1 MKPHSAS
8 YLRKGDSGGHPENFL
23 KIYAIFKIK
32 FIVISYLVELFIF
45 ECFVQTEHIPGL
57 FLSVFYRSDHIPGL
71 NCRVWNAVTVLCGQ
85 LDCDHGHL

>member
-1 MKPHSAS
+1 MKPHSAEWGS
-8 YLRKGDSGGHPENFL
+8 CGRGAPYLRKGGGGVSEATPRIFL
-23 KIYAIFKIK
+23 KIYVIFKIK

-71 NCRVWNAVTVLCGQ
+71 NCRA
-85 LDCDHGHL
+85 